1 MLLKYNL
8 TLYHHRATLMDI
20 KNKKENTMQPF
31 ELGDIFLGCTELI
44 DDIDDHKG
52 NGRILQYDKD
62 LNLKGILWT
71 EGTEHLV
78 IGLKIDPKGIL
89 WAFDMHNHVVIR
101 VSPDGKQLPNHHFAN
116 RAFSNVTFDK
126 DGNIYLG
133 EALVGNTPYPGSYM
147 KRLPGSDLLGEANIY
162 KFDSKLQLQE
172 IYEVAYSPEF
182 HNFKGITHST
192 MHPSEAFIT
201 YTTEIGKKIMRYD
214 IQQSKQMDDLL
225 VLPGDLTDQNVAIAV
240 NYLNDGR
247 LLHSRGDRIEILS
260 EDGEVIQT
268 IGLEEH
274 GWGIAQISPS
284 YDQEH
289 FFTANIFSGV
299 AMKIRISDG
308 KILGSIDTGYKAP
321 KRSLAGIA
329 EYGSLKDS

>member
-1 MLLKYNL
+1 
-8 TLYHHRATLMDI
+8 MDI

-62 LNLKGILWT
+62 FNLKGILWT

-147 KRLPGSDLLGEANIY
+147 KRLPGTDLLGEANIY
-162 KFDSKLQLQE
+162 KFDSQFQLQE

-182 HNFKGITHST
+182 HHFKGITHST

-289 FFTANIFSGV
+289 FFTANIFTGV

-329 EYGSLKDS
+329 EYGSLRDS

>member
-1 MLLKYNL
+1 MK
-8 TLYHHRATLMDI
+8 
-20 KNKKENTMQPF
+20 PF

-44 DDIDDHKG
+44 EDIDDHKG

-62 LNLKGILWT
+62 FNLKGILWT
-71 EGTEHLV
+71 EGTNHLV
-78 IGLKIDPKGIL
+78 IGLTIDPKGIL
-89 WAFDMHNHVVIR
+89 WAFDMHNHIVIR

-162 KFDSKLQLQE
+162 KFDSALQLQE
-172 IYEVAYSPEF
+172 IYDVAYSPEF
-182 HNFKGITHST
+182 HHFKGITHST

-247 LLHSRGDRIEILS
+247 LLHSRGDRIEILN
-260 EDGEVIQT
+260 EDGAIIQT

-274 GWGIAQISPS
+274 GWGIAQVSPS

-289 FFTANIFSGV
+289 FFTANIFTGV

-308 KILGSIDTGYKAP
+308 EILGSIDTGYRAP

-329 EYGSLKDS
+329 EYGSLDDS

>member
-1 MLLKYNL
+1 
-8 TLYHHRATLMDI
+8 MDI
-20 KNKKENTMQPF
+20 KNKKENTMKPF

-44 DDIDDHKG
+44 EDIDDHKG

-62 LNLKGILWT
+62 FNLKGILWT
-71 EGTEHLV
+71 EGTDHLV
-78 IGLKIDPKGIL
+78 IGLKIDPKGVL
-89 WAFDMHNHVVIR
+89 WAFDMHNHIVIR

-147 KRLPGSDLLGEANIY
+147 KRLPGSDLIGEANIY

-172 IYEVAYSPEF
+172 IYDVAYSPEF
-182 HNFKGITHST
+182 HHFKGVTHST

-214 IQQSKQMDDLL
+214 IQRSKQMDDLL

-247 LLHSRGDRIEILS
+247 LLHSRGDRIEILN
-260 EDGEVIQT
+260 EDGVIIQT
-268 IGLEEH
+268 IGLEDH
-274 GWGIAQISPS
+274 GWGIAQVSPS

-289 FFTANIFSGV
+289 FFTANIFTGV

-308 KILGSIDTGYKAP
+308 EILGSIDTGYKAP

-329 EYGSLKDS
+329 EYGSMKDA

>member
-1 MLLKYNL
+1 
-8 TLYHHRATLMDI
+8 MDI
-20 KNKKENTMQPF
+20 KNKKENTMKPF

-44 DDIDDHKG
+44 EDIDDHKG

-62 LNLKGILWT
+62 FNLKGILWT
-71 EGTEHLV
+71 EGTDHLV
-78 IGLKIDPKGIL
+78 IGLKIDPKGVL
-89 WAFDMHNHVVIR
+89 WAFDMHNHIVIR

-147 KRLPGSDLLGEANIY
+147 KRLPGSDLIGEANIY

-172 IYEVAYSPEF
+172 IYDVAYSPEF
-182 HNFKGITHST
+182 HHFKGVTHST

-225 VLPGDLTDQNVAIAV
+225 VLPGDLTDQNVAIAI

-247 LLHSRGDRIEILS
+247 LLHSRGDRIEILN
-260 EDGEVIQT
+260 EDGVIIQT
-268 IGLEEH
+268 IGLEDH
-274 GWGIAQISPS
+274 GWGIAQVSPS

-289 FFTANIFSGV
+289 FFTANIFTGV

-308 KILGSIDTGYKAP
+308 EILGSIDTGYKAP

-329 EYGSLKDS
+329 EYGSVKDAYSISRL

>member
-1 MLLKYNL
+1 MK
-8 TLYHHRATLMDI
+8 
-20 KNKKENTMQPF
+20 PF

-44 DDIDDHKG
+44 EDIDDHKG

-62 LNLKGILWT
+62 SNLKGILWT
-71 EGTEHLV
+71 EGTDHLV

-89 WAFDMHNHVVIR
+89 WAFDMHNHIVIR

-162 KFDSKLQLQE
+162 KFDSALQLQE
-172 IYEVAYSPEF
+172 IYDVAYSPEF
-182 HNFKGITHST
+182 HHFKGITHST

-247 LLHSRGDRIEILS
+247 LLHSRGDRIEILN
-260 EDGEVIQT
+260 EDGAIIQT

-274 GWGIAQISPS
+274 GWGIAQVSPS

-289 FFTANIFSGV
+289 FFTANIFTGV

-308 KILGSIDTGYKAP
+308 EILGSIDTGYRAP

>member
-1 MLLKYNL
+1 MK
-8 TLYHHRATLMDI
+8 
-20 KNKKENTMQPF
+20 PF

-44 DDIDDHKG
+44 ENIDDHKG

-62 LNLKGILWT
+62 FNLKGILWT
-71 EGTEHLV
+71 EGTDHLV

-89 WAFDMHNHVVIR
+89 WAFDMHNHIVIR

-162 KFDSKLQLQE
+162 KFDSALQLQE
-172 IYEVAYSPEF
+172 IYDVAYSPEF
-182 HNFKGITHST
+182 HHFKGITHST

-247 LLHSRGDRIEILS
+247 LLHSRGDRIEILN
-260 EDGEVIQT
+260 EDGAIIQT

-274 GWGIAQISPS
+274 GWGIAQVSPS

-289 FFTANIFSGV
+289 FFTANIFTGV

-308 KILGSIDTGYKAP
+308 EILGSIDTGYRAP

>member
-1 MLLKYNL
+1 
-8 TLYHHRATLMDI
+8 MDI
-20 KNKKENTMQPF
+20 KNKKENTIKPF

-52 NGRILQYDKD
+52 DGRILQYDKD
-62 LNLKGILWT
+62 MNLKGILWT
-71 EGTEHLV
+71 EGTNHLI

-89 WAFDMHNHVVIR
+89 WAFDMHNHIVIR

-126 DGNIYLG
+126 NGNIYLG

-182 HNFKGITHST
+182 HHFKGITHST
-192 MHPSEAFIT
+192 MHPSEEFIT
-201 YTTEIGKKIMRYD
+201 YTTEIGKKIMRYN

-260 EDGEVIQT
+260 EDGEVIKT

-289 FFTANIFSGV
+289 FFTANIFTGV
-299 AMKIRISDG
+299 AMKIRINDG
-308 KILGSIDTGYKAP
+308 EILGSIDTGYKAP
-321 KRSLAGIA
+321 RRSLAGIA
-329 EYGSLKDS
+329 EYGSLKVS

>member
-1 MLLKYNL
+1 MV
-8 TLYHHRATLMDI
+8 I
-20 KNKKENTMQPF
+20 KNKKENTMKPF

-44 DDIDDHKG
+44 EDIDDHKG

-62 LNLKGILWT
+62 FNLKGILWT
-71 EGTEHLV
+71 EGTDHLV

-89 WAFDMHNHVVIR
+89 WAFDMHNHIVIR

-147 KRLPGSDLLGEANIY
+147 KRLPGSDLIGEANIY

-172 IYEVAYSPEF
+172 IYDVAYSPEF
-182 HNFKGITHST
+182 HHFKGVTHST

-214 IQQSKQMDDLL
+214 IQRSKQMDDLL

-247 LLHSRGDRIEILS
+247 LLHSRGDRIEILN
-260 EDGEVIQT
+260 EDGVIIQT
-268 IGLEEH
+268 IGLEDH
-274 GWGIAQISPS
+274 GWGIAQVSPS

-289 FFTANIFSGV
+289 FFTANIFTGV

-308 KILGSIDTGYKAP
+308 EILGSIDTGYKAP

-329 EYGSLKDS
+329 EYGSVKDA

>member
-1 MLLKYNL
+1 
-8 TLYHHRATLMDI
+8 MDI

-147 KRLPGSDLLGEANIY
+147 KRLPGTDLLGEANIY
-162 KFDSKLQLQE
+162 KFDSQFQLQE

-182 HNFKGITHST
+182 HHFKGITHST

-289 FFTANIFSGV
+289 FFTANIFTGV

-329 EYGSLKDS
+329 EYSFLKDS

>member
-1 MLLKYNL
+1 MK
-8 TLYHHRATLMDI
+8 
-20 KNKKENTMQPF
+20 PF

-44 DDIDDHKG
+44 EDIDDHKG

-62 LNLKGILWT
+62 FNLKGILWT
-71 EGTEHLV
+71 EGTDHLV

-89 WAFDMHNHVVIR
+89 WAFDMHNHIVIR

-162 KFDSKLQLQE
+162 KFDSALQLQE
-172 IYEVAYSPEF
+172 IYDVAYSPEF
-182 HNFKGITHST
+182 HHFKGITHST

-225 VLPGDLTDQNVAIAV
+225 ALPGDLADQNVAIAV

-247 LLHSRGDRIEILS
+247 LLHSRGDRIEILN
-260 EDGEVIQT
+260 EDGAIIQT

-274 GWGIAQISPS
+274 GWGIAQVSPS

-289 FFTANIFSGV
+289 FFTANIFTGV

-308 KILGSIDTGYKAP
+308 KILGSIDTGYSAP

>member
-1 MLLKYNL
+1 
-8 TLYHHRATLMDI
+8 MDI

-147 KRLPGSDLLGEANIY
+147 KRLPGTDLLGEANIY
-162 KFDSKLQLQE
+162 KFDSQFQLQE

-182 HNFKGITHST
+182 HHFKGITHST

-289 FFTANIFSGV
+289 FFTANIFTGV

>member
-1 MLLKYNL
+1 MK
-8 TLYHHRATLMDI
+8 
-20 KNKKENTMQPF
+20 PF

-44 DDIDDHKG
+44 EDIDDHKG

-62 LNLKGILWT
+62 FNLKGILWT
-71 EGTEHLV
+71 QGTDHLV

-89 WAFDMHNHVVIR
+89 WAFDMHNHIVIR

-162 KFDSKLQLQE
+162 KFDSALQLQE
-172 IYEVAYSPEF
+172 IYDVAYSPEF
-182 HNFKGITHST
+182 HHFKGITHST

-247 LLHSRGDRIEILS
+247 LLHSRGDRIEILN
-260 EDGEVIQT
+260 EDGAIIQT

-274 GWGIAQISPS
+274 GWGIAQVSPS

-289 FFTANIFSGV
+289 FFTANIFTGV

-308 KILGSIDTGYKAP
+308 EILGSIDTGYRAP
-321 KRSLAGIA
+321 KRRVAGIA

>member
-1 MLLKYNL
+1 MK
-8 TLYHHRATLMDI
+8 
-20 KNKKENTMQPF
+20 PF
-31 ELGDIFLGCTELI
+31 ELGDIFLGCTELVE
-44 DDIDDHKG
+44 DIDDHKG

-62 LNLKGILWT
+62 FNLKGILWT
-71 EGTEHLV
+71 EGTDHLV

-247 LLHSRGDRIEILS
+247 LLHSRGDRIEILN
-260 EDGEVIQT
+260 EDGAIIQT

-274 GWGIAQISPS
+274 GWGIAQVSPS

-289 FFTANIFSGV
+289 FFTANIFTGV

-308 KILGSIDTGYKAP
+308 EILGSIDTGYRAP

>member
-1 MLLKYNL
+1 MK
-8 TLYHHRATLMDI
+8 
-20 KNKKENTMQPF
+20 PF

-44 DDIDDHKG
+44 EDIDDHKG

-62 LNLKGILWT
+62 FNLKGILWT
-71 EGTEHLV
+71 EGTDHLV

-89 WAFDMHNHVVIR
+89 WAFDMHNHIVIR
-101 VSPDGKQLPNHHFAN
+101 VSPDGKQLPNHHFYN
-116 RAFSNVTFDK
+116 RALSNVTFDK

-133 EALVGNTPYPGSYM
+133 EALVGNTPYSGSYM

-162 KFDSKLQLQE
+162 KFDSALQLQE
-172 IYEVAYSPEF
+172 IYDVAYSPEF
-182 HNFKGITHST
+182 HHFKGITHST

-247 LLHSRGDRIEILS
+247 LLHSRGDRIEILN
-260 EDGEVIQT
+260 EDGAIIQT

-274 GWGIAQISPS
+274 GWGIAQVSPS

-289 FFTANIFSGV
+289 FFTANIFTGV

-308 KILGSIDTGYKAP
+308 EILGSIDTGYRAP

>member
-182 HNFKGITHST
+182 HHFKGITHST

-247 LLHSRGDRIEILS
+247 LLHSRGDRIEILN
-260 EDGEVIQT
+260 EDGAIIQT
-268 IGLEEH
+268 VGLEEH
-274 GWGIAQISPS
+274 GWGIAQVSPS

-289 FFTANIFSGV
+289 FFTANIFTGV

-308 KILGSIDTGYKAP
+308 EILGSIDTGYRAP

>member
-1 MLLKYNL
+1 MK
-8 TLYHHRATLMDI
+8 
-20 KNKKENTMQPF
+20 PF
-31 ELGDIFLGCTELI
+31 ELGAIFLGCTELI
-44 DDIDDHKG
+44 EDIDDHKG

-62 LNLKGILWT
+62 FNLKGILWT
-71 EGTEHLV
+71 EGTDHLV

-89 WAFDMHNHVVIR
+89 WAFDMHNHIVIR

-162 KFDSKLQLQE
+162 KFDSALQLQE
-172 IYEVAYSPEF
+172 IYDVAYSPEF
-182 HNFKGITHST
+182 HHFKGITHST

-247 LLHSRGDRIEILS
+247 LLHSRGDRIEILN
-260 EDGEVIQT
+260 EDGAIIQT

-274 GWGIAQISPS
+274 GWGIAQVSPS

-289 FFTANIFSGV
+289 FFTANIFTGV

-308 KILGSIDTGYKAP
+308 EILGSIDTGYRAP

>member
-1 MLLKYNL
+1 MK
-8 TLYHHRATLMDI
+8 
-20 KNKKENTMQPF
+20 PF
-31 ELGDIFLGCTELI
+31 ELGDIFLGCTELVE
-44 DDIDDHKG
+44 DIDDHKG

-62 LNLKGILWT
+62 FNLKGILWT
-71 EGTEHLV
+71 EGTNHLV
-78 IGLKIDPKGIL
+78 IGLTIDPKGIL
-89 WAFDMHNHVVIR
+89 WAFDMHNHIVIR

-162 KFDSKLQLQE
+162 KFDSALQLQE
-172 IYEVAYSPEF
+172 IYDVAYSPEF
-182 HNFKGITHST
+182 HHFKGITHST

-247 LLHSRGDRIEILS
+247 LLHSRGDRIEILN
-260 EDGEVIQT
+260 EDGTIIQT

-274 GWGIAQISPS
+274 GWGIAQVSPS

-289 FFTANIFSGV
+289 FFTANIFTGV

-308 KILGSIDTGYKAP
+308 EILGSIDTGYRAP

>member
-1 MLLKYNL
+1 
-8 TLYHHRATLMDI
+8 MDI
-20 KNKKENTMQPF
+20 NNKKENTMKPF
-31 ELGDIFLGCTELI
+31 ELGDIFLGCTELN
-44 DDIDDHKG
+44 DEIDDHKG

-89 WAFDMHNHVVIR
+89 WAFDMHNHLVIR
-101 VSPDGKQLPNHHFAN
+101 VSPDGKQLPNHNFAN

-133 EALVGNTPYPGSYM
+133 EALVGNTPYPGSFM
-147 KRLPGSDLLGEANIY
+147 KRLPGRDLLGEANIY
-162 KFDSKLQLQE
+162 KFDSELKLQE
-172 IYEVAYSPEF
+172 IYDVAYSPEF
-182 HNFKGITHST
+182 HHFKGITHST
-192 MHPSEAFIT
+192 MHPSEDFIT

-214 IQQSKQMDDLL
+214 IQRSKQMDDLL

-260 EDGEVIQT
+260 EDGEVVQT
-268 IGLEEH
+268 IGLEKH

-289 FFTANIFSGV
+289 FFTANIFTGV
-299 AMKIRISDG
+299 AMKIRIRDG
-308 KILGSIDTGYKAP
+308 KILGSIDTGYKVP

-329 EYGSLKDS
+329 EYGPANDS

>member
-1 MLLKYNL
+1 
-8 TLYHHRATLMDI
+8 
-20 KNKKENTMQPF
+20 MQPF

-78 IGLKIDPKGIL
+78 IGLKVDPKGIL
-89 WAFDMHNHVVIR
+89 WAFDMHNHIVIR

-162 KFDSKLQLQE
+162 KFDSALQLQE
-172 IYEVAYSPEF
+172 IYDVAYSPEF
-182 HNFKGITHST
+182 HHFKGVTHST

-214 IQQSKQMDDLL
+214 IQRSKQMDDLL

-247 LLHSRGDRIEILS
+247 LLHSRGDRIEILN
-260 EDGEVIQT
+260 EDGVIIQT
-268 IGLEEH
+268 IGLEDH
-274 GWGIAQISPS
+274 GWGIAQVSPS

-289 FFTANIFSGV
+289 FFTANIFTGV

-308 KILGSIDTGYKAP
+308 QILGSIDTGYKAP

-329 EYGSLKDS
+329 EYGSMKDA

>member
-1 MLLKYNL
+1 MK
-8 TLYHHRATLMDI
+8 
-20 KNKKENTMQPF
+20 PF

-44 DDIDDHKG
+44 EDIDDHKG

-62 LNLKGILWT
+62 FNLKGILWT
-71 EGTEHLV
+71 EGTDHLV

-89 WAFDMHNHVVIR
+89 WAFDMHNHIVIR

-162 KFDSKLQLQE
+162 KFDSALQLQE
-172 IYEVAYSPEF
+172 IYDVAYSPEF
-182 HNFKGITHST
+182 HHFKGITHST

-247 LLHSRGDRIEILS
+247 LLHSRGDRIEILN
-260 EDGEVIQT
+260 EDGAIIQT

-274 GWGIAQISPS
+274 GWGIAQVSPS

-289 FFTANIFSGV
+289 FFTANIFTGV

-308 KILGSIDTGYKAP
+308 EILGSIDTGYRAP

-329 EYGSLKDS
+329 EFGSLDDS

>member
-1 MLLKYNL
+1 
-8 TLYHHRATLMDI
+8 MDI

-101 VSPDGKQLPNHHFAN
+101 VSPDGKQMPNHHFAN

-147 KRLPGSDLLGEANIY
+147 KRLPGTDLLGEANIY
-162 KFDSKLQLQE
+162 KFDSQFQLQE

-182 HNFKGITHST
+182 HHFKGITHST

-247 LLHSRGDRIEILS
+247 LLHSRGDRIEILC

-268 IGLEEH
+268 IGLEGH

-289 FFTANIFSGV
+289 FFTANIFTGV

-329 EYGSLKDS
+329 EYGSLRDS

>member
-1 MLLKYNL
+1 MK
-8 TLYHHRATLMDI
+8 
-20 KNKKENTMQPF
+20 PF

-44 DDIDDHKG
+44 EDIDDHKG

-62 LNLKGILWT
+62 FNLKGILWT
-71 EGTEHLV
+71 EGTDHLV

-89 WAFDMHNHVVIR
+89 WAFDMHNHIVIR

-162 KFDSKLQLQE
+162 KFDSALQLQE
-172 IYEVAYSPEF
+172 IYDVAYSPEF
-182 HNFKGITHST
+182 HHFKGITHST

-247 LLHSRGDRIEILS
+247 LLHSRGDRIEILN
-260 EDGEVIQT
+260 EDGAIIQT

-274 GWGIAQISPS
+274 GWGIAQVSPS

-289 FFTANIFSGV
+289 LFTANIFTGV

-308 KILGSIDTGYKAP
+308 EILGSIDTGYRAP

-329 EYGSLKDS
+329 EYGSLKDF

>member
-147 KRLPGSDLLGEANIY
+147 KRLPGSDLLGDANIY
-162 KFDSKLQLQE
+162 KFDSKFQLQE

-182 HNFKGITHST
+182 HHFKGITHST

-289 FFTANIFSGV
+289 FFTANIFTGV

>member
-1 MLLKYNL
+1 MK
-8 TLYHHRATLMDI
+8 
-20 KNKKENTMQPF
+20 PF

-44 DDIDDHKG
+44 EDIDDHKG

-62 LNLKGILWT
+62 FNLKGILWT
-71 EGTEHLV
+71 EGTDHLV
-78 IGLKIDPKGIL
+78 IGLKIDPKGVL
-89 WAFDMHNHVVIR
+89 WAFDMHNHIVIR

-147 KRLPGSDLLGEANIY
+147 KRLPGSDLIGEANIY

-172 IYEVAYSPEF
+172 IYDVAYSPEF
-182 HNFKGITHST
+182 HHFKGITHST

-214 IQQSKQMDDLL
+214 IQRSKQMDDLL

-247 LLHSRGDRIEILS
+247 LLHSRGDRIEILN
-260 EDGEVIQT
+260 EDGVIIQT
-268 IGLEEH
+268 IGLEDH
-274 GWGIAQISPS
+274 GWGIAQVSPS

-289 FFTANIFSGV
+289 FFTANIFTGV

-308 KILGSIDTGYKAP
+308 EILGSIDTGYKAP

-329 EYGSLKDS
+329 EYGSVKDA

>member
-1 MLLKYNL
+1 MK
-8 TLYHHRATLMDI
+8 
-20 KNKKENTMQPF
+20 PF
-31 ELGDIFLGCTELI
+31 ELGDIFLGCTELVE
-44 DDIDDHKG
+44 DIDDHKG

-62 LNLKGILWT
+62 FNLKGILWT
-71 EGTEHLV
+71 EGTDHLV

-89 WAFDMHNHVVIR
+89 WAFDMHNHIVIR

-162 KFDSKLQLQE
+162 KFDSALQLQE
-172 IYEVAYSPEF
+172 IYDVAYSPEF
-182 HNFKGITHST
+182 HHFKGITHST

-247 LLHSRGDRIEILS
+247 LLHSRGDRIEILN
-260 EDGEVIQT
+260 EDGAIIQT

-274 GWGIAQISPS
+274 GWGIAQVSPS

-289 FFTANIFSGV
+289 FFTANIFTGV

-308 KILGSIDTGYKAP
+308 EILGSIDTGYRAP

-329 EYGSLKDS
+329 EYGSLDDS

>member
-1 MLLKYNL
+1 M
-8 TLYHHRATLMDI
+8 
-20 KNKKENTMQPF
+20 
-31 ELGDIFLGCTELI
+31 
-44 DDIDDHKG
+44 
-52 NGRILQYDKD
+52 
-62 LNLKGILWT
+62 LWT

-89 WAFDMHNHVVIR
+89 WGFDMHNHIVVR

-126 DGNIYLG
+126 SGNIYLG
-133 EALVGNTPYPGSYM
+133 EALVGNTPYPGSFM
-147 KRLPGSDLLGEANIY
+147 KRLPGSDLLGDSNIY
-162 KFDSKLQLQE
+162 KFDSEFNLLE

-182 HNFKGITHST
+182 HHFKGITHST
-192 MHPSEAFIT
+192 MHPTQRFIT

-240 NYLNDGR
+240 NYLDDGR
-247 LLHSRGDRIEILS
+247 LLHSRGDRIEILD
-260 EDGEVIQT
+260 EDGEIIQT
-268 IGLEEH
+268 IDLKDH
-274 GWGIAQISPS
+274 GWGIAQVTPS
-284 YDQEH
+284 HDQEH
-289 FFTANIFSGV
+289 FFTANIFTGV

-308 KILGSIDTGYKAP
+308 VILGSIETGYKAP

-329 EYGSLKDS
+329 EYGLVKS

>member
-1 MLLKYNL
+1 
-8 TLYHHRATLMDI
+8 
-20 KNKKENTMQPF
+20 
-31 ELGDIFLGCTELI
+31 
-44 DDIDDHKG
+44 
-52 NGRILQYDKD
+52 
-62 LNLKGILWT
+62 
-71 EGTEHLV
+71 
-78 IGLKIDPKGIL
+78 
-89 WAFDMHNHVVIR
+89 
-101 VSPDGKQLPNHHFAN
+101 
-116 RAFSNVTFDK
+116 
-126 DGNIYLG
+126 
-133 EALVGNTPYPGSYM
+133 
-147 KRLPGSDLLGEANIY
+147 
-162 KFDSKLQLQE
+162 
-172 IYEVAYSPEF
+172 
-182 HNFKGITHST
+182 

-247 LLHSRGDRIEILS
+247 LLHSRGDRIEILC

-268 IGLEEH
+268 IGLEGH

-289 FFTANIFSGV
+289 FFTANIFTGV

-329 EYGSLKDS
+329 EYGSLRDS

>member
-1 MLLKYNL
+1 
-8 TLYHHRATLMDI
+8 MDI

-101 VSPDGKQLPNHHFAN
+101 VSTDGKQLPNHHFAN

-147 KRLPGSDLLGEANIY
+147 KRLPGTDLLGEANIY
-162 KFDSKLQLQE
+162 KFDSQFQLQE

-182 HNFKGITHST
+182 HHFKGITHST

-247 LLHSRGDRIEILS
+247 LLHSRGDRIEILC

-268 IGLEEH
+268 IGLEGH

-289 FFTANIFSGV
+289 FFTANIFTGV

-329 EYGSLKDS
+329 EYGSLRDS

>member
-1 MLLKYNL
+1 MK
-8 TLYHHRATLMDI
+8 
-20 KNKKENTMQPF
+20 PF

-44 DDIDDHKG
+44 EDIDDHKG

-62 LNLKGILWT
+62 FNLKGILWT
-71 EGTEHLV
+71 EGTDHLV

-89 WAFDMHNHVVIR
+89 WAFDMHNHIVIR

-162 KFDSKLQLQE
+162 KFDSALQLQE
-172 IYEVAYSPEF
+172 IYDVAYSPEF
-182 HNFKGITHST
+182 HHFKGITHST

-247 LLHSRGDRIEILS
+247 LLHSRGDRIEILN
-260 EDGEVIQT
+260 EDGAIIQT

-274 GWGIAQISPS
+274 GWGIAQVSPS

-289 FFTANIFSGV
+289 FFTANIFTGV

-308 KILGSIDTGYKAP
+308 EILGSIDTGYKAP

-329 EYGSLKDS
+329 EYGSV

>member
-1 MLLKYNL
+1 MK
-8 TLYHHRATLMDI
+8 
-20 KNKKENTMQPF
+20 PF

-44 DDIDDHKG
+44 EDIDDHKG

-62 LNLKGILWT
+62 FNLKGILWT
-71 EGTEHLV
+71 EGTDHLV

-89 WAFDMHNHVVIR
+89 WAFDMHNHIVIR

-162 KFDSKLQLQE
+162 KFDSALQLQE
-172 IYEVAYSPEF
+172 IYDVAYSPEF
-182 HNFKGITHST
+182 HHFKGITHST

-201 YTTEIGKKIMRYD
+201 YTTETKKIMRYD

-247 LLHSRGDRIEILS
+247 LLHSRGDRIEILN
-260 EDGEVIQT
+260 EDGAIIQT

-274 GWGIAQISPS
+274 GWGIAQVSPS

-289 FFTANIFSGV
+289 FFTANIFTGV

-308 KILGSIDTGYKAP
+308 EILGSIDTGYRAP

-329 EYGSLKDS
+329 EYGSLEDS

>member
-1 MLLKYNL
+1 MK
-8 TLYHHRATLMDI
+8 
-20 KNKKENTMQPF
+20 PF
-31 ELGDIFLGCTELI
+31 ELGDVFLGCTELI
-44 DDIDDHKG
+44 EDIDDHKG

-62 LNLKGILWT
+62 FNLKGILWT
-71 EGTEHLV
+71 EGTDHLV

-89 WAFDMHNHVVIR
+89 WAFDMHNHIVIR

-162 KFDSKLQLQE
+162 KFDSALQLQE
-172 IYEVAYSPEF
+172 IYDVAYSPEF
-182 HNFKGITHST
+182 HHFKGITHST

-247 LLHSRGDRIEILS
+247 LLHSRGDRIEILN
-260 EDGEVIQT
+260 EDGAIIQT

-274 GWGIAQISPS
+274 GWGIAQVSPS

-289 FFTANIFSGV
+289 FFTANIFTGV

-308 KILGSIDTGYKAP
+308 EILGSIDTGYRAP

>member
-1 MLLKYNL
+1 MV
-8 TLYHHRATLMDI
+8 I
-20 KNKKENTMQPF
+20 KNKKENTMKPF

-44 DDIDDHKG
+44 EDIDDHKG

-62 LNLKGILWT
+62 FNLKGILWT
-71 EGTEHLV
+71 EGTDHLV

-89 WAFDMHNHVVIR
+89 WAFDMHNHIVIR

-147 KRLPGSDLLGEANIY
+147 KRLPGSDLIGEANIY
-162 KFDSKLQLQE
+162 KFDSKLQLLE
-172 IYEVAYSPEF
+172 IYDVAYSPEF
-182 HNFKGITHST
+182 HHFKGVTHST

-214 IQQSKQMDDLL
+214 IQRSKQMDDLL

-247 LLHSRGDRIEILS
+247 LLHSRGDRIEILN
-260 EDGEVIQT
+260 EDGVIIQT
-268 IGLEEH
+268 IGLEDH
-274 GWGIAQISPS
+274 GWGIAQVSPS

-289 FFTANIFSGV
+289 FFTANIFTGV

-308 KILGSIDTGYKAP
+308 QILGSIDTGYKAP

-329 EYGSLKDS
+329 EYGSVKDA